1 MFGTILHRMIL
12 WELTKVFLMS
22 LVGITGILLMAG
34 IVAEASQ
41 QGLGPTQIIEA
52 IPLLIPSTLPYTIP
66 ATTLFAACVVYG
78 RLSADNEILAIRA
91 AGVNILKVVKPGL
104 YLGLVMSVTT
114 MGLYY
119 RIIPYTHL
127 LLRSLVFNDAEE
139 LLYSLLKKN
148 NSITHSSMPYSM
160 FVSGVKGKKLLNP
173 VFKHRNNT
181 GEINL
186 VVQAREADLRVDIA
200 HRQLLV
206 HMRHGCGAYTEDGSP
221 FYFEDKIFEVDLP
234 DDWIKMKDRRARD
247 MTWQEMLEKRREFE
261 ALIAKDLAEIDRR
274 KPELEQPGAP
284 PDLARHLKSLQL
296 RIQFHRSQ
304 ITFLNVELN
313 MRPSLSLGCLCFILA
328 GCPVGIWFSRSDYLS
343 SFITCFL
350 PIVFIYYPLVLCGT
364 GLAKEGRYDL
374 FTMVWGAD
382 ILMGLVGG
390 VLFWRLLRN

>member
-1 MFGTILHRMIL
+1 MIL

-22 LVGITGILLMAG
+22 LIAITGILLMAG

-41 QGLGPTQIIEA
+41 QGLGPTQILAA

-66 ATTLFAACVVYG
+66 ATTLFATCVVYG
-78 RLSADNEILAIRA
+78 RLAADNEILAIRA
-91 AGVNILKVVKPGL
+91 AGVNILKVAKPGV
-104 YLGLVMSVTT
+104 YLGLAMSIAT

-127 LLRSLVFNDAEE
+127 LLRSMVFNDAEE

-148 NSITHSSMPYSM
+148 NAITHSSMPYSM

-173 VFKHRNNT
+173 VFKHRGQN
-181 GEINL
+181 GDINL
-186 VVQAREADLRVDIA
+186 VVQAREADLRVNLA
-200 HRQLLV
+200 RKLLLV
-206 HMRHGCGAYTEDGSP
+206 HMLHGTGAYTEDGSP
-221 FYFEDKIFEVDLP
+221 FYFEDRVFDVELP
-234 DDWIKMKDRRARD
+234 DDWIKMKERRARD
-247 MTWQEMLEKRREFE
+247 MTWQEMLDKRREFQ
-261 ALIAKDLAEIDRR
+261 AQIAKDNAEIAAHT
-274 KPELEQPGAP
+274 PELQTNSA
-284 PDLARHLKSLQL
+284 PDLSRHLTDLKH
-296 RIQFHRSQ
+296 RIYYCHAQ

-313 MRPSLSLGCLCFILA
+313 MRPALSLGCLCFILA

-382 ILMGLVGG
+382 ILMGLVGA

>member
-1 MFGTILHRMIL
+1 MIL